1 MPIFLYLE
9 FLHWNPNCFFTSKFK
24 RTKPN
29 FVINRSNRLFESDPY
44 VWFWTMIYHFY
55 YFLYYD
61 ISKTLNRTRQKDRNF
76 TSVLELYIQYYY
88 KLCFYFKLNVKLYST
103 KTNFY
108 SMCCFSSRGRRLFHT
123 DKGSSLVI
131 SLDIFCLLFIPHP
144 LMHRK
149 FLSHVCVYGLNF
161 WARDV
166 FIGCGNSG
174 SMNQRGCVM

>member
-1 MPIFLYLE
+1 M
-9 FLHWNPNCFFTSKFK
+9 FK

-29 FVINRSNRLFESDPY
+29 FFINRSNRLFESDPY

-88 KLCFYFKLNVKLYST
+88 KLCFYFKLNVKFYST

-108 SMCCFSSRGRRLFHT
+108 NMCCFSSRGRRLFHT

-131 SLDIFCLLFIPHP
+131 SLDIFCWIFFVCYSFPILWCIENFSVTFVFMAVISEREMFLL
-144 LMHRK
+144 
-149 FLSHVCVYGLNF
+149 
-161 WARDV
+161 DV
-166 FIGCGNSG
+166 GIVV
-174 SMNQRGCVM
+174 R